1 MKIREKTSYIDNMDE
16 FKRKNMFGNISYL
29 YKNDRKMRKK
39 IIGRKLRN
47 IKKDVQNLLWTP
59 INRLENYIVR
69 TN

>member
-47 IKKDVQNLLWTP
+47 IKKDVQNLL
-59 INRLENYIVR
+59 
-69 TN
+69 